1 MVVAAFARFHERV
14 FKIAEDIS
22 DVVTGRQT
30 ELRGIAAA
38 RPSRNTEPLSTWRRM

>member
-30 ELRGIAAA
+30 ELRGIA
-38 RPSRNTEPLSTWRRM
+38 RQPGHPEIRSH